1 MHTIYDS
8 DYCGSDDGVPAK
20 RCKHR
25 AVAGKFVAFE
35 GSYTGRRFLRC
46 DMEVCMVIVKQVS

>member
-20 RCKHR
+20 QCKHR
-25 AVAGKFVAFE
+25 AVAGKLVAFE
-35 GSYTGRRFLRC
+35 GSYTGRRYLGY
-46 DMEVCMVIVKQVS
+46 DVEVCMVIIKQ